1 MALRSFQERKVTTLS
16 VYDEFGVRTII
27 NVAGSSTRVGG
38 ALMPPDVVSA
48 ISEAASNSV
57 NMVELQAAASKFI
70 AEVTGAEAGYVT
82 SGAAAGL
89 TLGTA
94 AILARLDPGK
104 MERLPDTTG
113 MKNEFIVSREHRS
126 GYDHSVRLAGA
137 RLVEVG
143 MNEQAAGA
151 GVRRTE
157 AWEYEVAITENTAG
171 IAYTVAADSHPP
183 LEQVV
188 EVARRHDLPVLVD
201 AAAQLPPISNL
212 RRFIEVGADLVAF
225 SGGKALRGPQS
236 SGILCGR
243 KDYIASVALQHLDTD
258 EYFDIWDPP
267 EDLIPKS
274 RLIGMPRHGVGRGF
288 KVSKENAIGLLTALK
303 LFSRGGY
310 SPDFDEQRGYLE
322 YIVDG
327 LSGLPVEPRIDVPD
341 GEGYPMLHLAIDAQ
355 TLGKSGFDVSRQLKQ
370 GNPGVFVNEGSLSQD
385 TLVVHPL
392 NLDQPQTEVLTRQLR
407 SALGGG

>member
-1 MALRSFQERKVTTLS
+1 
-16 VYDEFGVRTII
+16 
-27 NVAGSSTRVGG
+27 
-38 ALMPPDVVSA
+38 MPPDVIA
-48 ISEAASNSV
+48 AMSEAALSSV
-57 NMVELQAAASKFI
+57 NMVELQAAASKSI
-70 AEVTGAEAGYVT
+70 AAATGAEAGYVT

-94 AILARLDPGK
+94 AILVGLDPGK

-113 MKNEFIVSREHRS
+113 MKNEFIISREHRS

-143 MNEQAAGA
+143 MNEQGAGA

-157 AWEYEVAITENTAG
+157 AWEYEAAITENTAG
-171 IAYTVAADSHPP
+171 IAYTVTADSQPP
-183 LEQVV
+183 LERVV
-188 EVARRHDLPVLVD
+188 EVAHRHGLPVLVD

-212 RRFIEVGADLVAF
+212 RRFIEMGADLVAF

-236 SGILCGR
+236 SGILCGS
-243 KDYIASVALQHLDTD
+243 KDHIASVALQHLDTD

-274 RLIGMPRHGVGRGF
+274 RIIGMPRHGIGRGF

-303 LFSRGGY
+303 LFSEGAY

-322 YIVDG
+322 YIADG
-327 LSGLPVEPRIDVPD
+327 LSGLPVEPRIDVPP
-341 GEGYPMLHLAIDAQ
+341 GEGYPILHLDIDAQ
-355 TLGKSGFDVSRQLKQ
+355 ALGKSGFEIAQRLKQ
-370 GNPGVFVNEGSLSQD
+370 GNPGVFVNEKSLSQD
-385 TLVVHPL
+385 TLIVHPI
-392 NLDQPQTEVLTRQLR
+392 NLSQPQTEALTRQLR
-407 SALGGG
+407 SALGG

>member
-1 MALRSFQERKVTTLS
+1 
-16 VYDEFGVRTII
+16 
-27 NVAGSSTRVGG
+27 
-38 ALMPPDVVSA
+38 MPPDVVSA
-48 ISEAASNSV
+48 ISEAASSSV

-126 GYDHSVRLAGA
+126 GYDHSIRLAGA

-183 LEQVV
+183 LGQVV

-370 GNPGVFVNEGSLSQD
+370 GNPGVFVNEGSLSRD

>member
-48 ISEAASNSV
+48 ISEAASSSV

-151 GVRRTE
+151 G
-157 AWEYEVAITENTAG
+157 
-171 IAYTVAADSHPP
+171 
-183 LEQVV
+183 
-188 EVARRHDLPVLVD
+188 
-201 AAAQLPPISNL
+201 
-212 RRFIEVGADLVAF
+212 
-225 SGGKALRGPQS
+225 
-236 SGILCGR
+236 
-243 KDYIASVALQHLDTD
+243 
-258 EYFDIWDPP
+258 
-267 EDLIPKS
+267 
-274 RLIGMPRHGVGRGF
+274 
-288 KVSKENAIGLLTALK
+288 
-303 LFSRGGY
+303 
-310 SPDFDEQRGYLE
+310 
-322 YIVDG
+322 
-327 LSGLPVEPRIDVPD
+327 
-341 GEGYPMLHLAIDAQ
+341 
-355 TLGKSGFDVSRQLKQ
+355 RQA
-370 GNPGVFVNEGSLSQD
+370 
-385 TLVVHPL
+385 H
-392 NLDQPQTEVLTRQLR
+392 
-407 SALGGG
+407 

>member
-1 MALRSFQERKVTTLS
+1 M
-16 VYDEFGVRTII
+16 
-27 NVAGSSTRVGG
+27 
-38 ALMPPDVVSA
+38 
-48 ISEAASNSV
+48 
-57 NMVELQAAASKFI
+57 
-70 AEVTGAEAGYVT
+70 
-82 SGAAAGL
+82 
-89 TLGTA
+89 
-94 AILARLDPGK
+94 
-104 MERLPDTTG
+104 
-113 MKNEFIVSREHRS
+113 
-126 GYDHSVRLAGA
+126 
-137 RLVEVG
+137 
-143 MNEQAAGA
+143 
-151 GVRRTE
+151 
-157 AWEYEVAITENTAG
+157 
-171 IAYTVAADSHPP
+171 
-183 LEQVV
+183 V

-225 SGGKALRGPQS
+225 SGGKSLRGPQS

-341 GEGYPMLHLAIDAQ
+341 GDGYPMLHLAIDAQ

>member
-1 MALRSFQERKVTTLS
+1 MTTLS

-38 ALMPPDVVSA
+38 ALMPLDVIEA
-48 ISEAASNSV
+48 MSEAASSSV
-57 NMVELQAAASKFI
+57 NMVELQAAVSRSI
-70 AEVTGAEAGYVT
+70 AAATGAEAGYVT

-94 AILARLDPGK
+94 AILAGLDPGK

-113 MKNEFIVSREHRS
+113 MKNEFIISREHRS

-143 MNEQAAGA
+143 MNEQVAGA

-157 AWEYEVAITENTAG
+157 AWEYEVAMTENTAG
-171 IAYTVAADSHPP
+171 IAYTVTADSQPP
-183 LEQVV
+183 LDQVV
-188 EVARRHDLPVLVD
+188 EIAHRHDIPVLVD

-212 RRFIEVGADLVAF
+212 RKFIEIGADLVAF

-236 SGILCGR
+236 TGILCGGR
-243 KDYIASVALQHLDTD
+243 DYIASVALQHLDTD
-258 EYFDIWDPP
+258 EHFGIWDPP
-267 EDLIPKS
+267 EELIPKS
-274 RLIGMPRHGVGRGF
+274 RIIGMPRHGIGRGF

-303 LFSRGGY
+303 LFSDGRY
-310 SPDFDEQRGYLE
+310 SPDLEEQRGYLE
-322 YIVDG
+322 YIADG
-327 LSGLPVEPRIDVPD
+327 LSGLPVEPRIDLPD
-341 GEGYPMLHLAIDAQ
+341 GEGYPMLHLVIDAP
-355 TLGKSGFDVSRQLKQ
+355 TLGKSGFDVSRELKL
-370 GNPGVFVNEGSLSQD
+370 GSPGVFVNEGALSQD

-392 NLDQPQTEVLTRQLR
+392 NLDQPRTEALTRQLR
-407 SALGGG
+407 NALDPTLS